1 MRQNLTA
8 MAETW
13 TKLAAE
19 IESDQVLLRTLSQL
33 EFGDPYEALPLA
45 LNLRSRRLSP

>member
-1 MRQNLTA
+1 

-33 EFGDPYEALPLA
+33 EFGDPYEAFAFGLEP
-45 LNLRSRRLSP
+45 SF